1 MAKNHIKY
9 SLFNEN
15 KTMYAAIFRAT
26 IKELD
31 ARYSSVASRMRDLAI
46 QKYGCTEFVSVTDGT
61 QEISIS
67 YWQDQ
72 KQIEA
77 WKQDSEHIA
86 AQEFGKA
93 VCYKSYT
100 VQVVEI
106 LREYGTTSVEKQI
119 EAHRHVK

>member
-1 MAKNHIKY
+1 
-9 SLFNEN
+9 
-15 KTMYAAIFRAT
+15 MYAVIFRAT

-31 ARYSSVASRMRDLAI
+31 ARYSAVASRMRDLAV

-72 KQIEA
+72 KQIKE

-86 AQEFGKA
+86 AQELGKDA
-93 VCYKSYT
+93 WYKSYT

-106 LREYGTTSVEKQI
+106 LREYGKTTE
-119 EAHRHVK
+119 